1 MLANRQKQ
9 GCRTVG
15 FTLYV
20 YLEQLVDSQ
29 NVASLFS
36 STLEDNHLNWLL
48 LSYENSS
55 FYF

>member
-1 MLANRQKQ
+1 MLAKCQKQ

-15 FTLYV
+15 FTLSA

-48 LSYENSS
+48 LSYEKSS
-55 FYF
+55 YF